1 MSFLTMSSCK
11 KRMYV
16 TYIRFFNALTL
27 HKSASHDNCA
37 TVWAA
42 RLARQATRPCAK
54 LFRPL
59 AVISSIRF

>member
-1 MSFLTMSSCK
+1 
-11 KRMYV
+11 MYV

-27 HKSASHDNCA
+27 RKSAASHDNCA

-42 RLARQATRPCAK
+42 KLARQATRPCAK

>member
-1 MSFLTMSSCK
+1 
-11 KRMYV
+11 MYV

-42 RLARQATRPCAK
+42 RMARQATRPCAK